1 MAQAE
6 GARRPMPTPVHP
18 ASRESTRAH
27 GRPARVGQWLAHHRS
42 ILLIAF
48 AFTVMADPVSSV
60 AYAVSGDGSVVVGLI
75 VNTNFTESAILW
87 DASNV
92 AHILPGLGA
101 TSPSDGATGITEDGT
116 IAVGYSRNG
125 GGLHHAVYWTGGP
138 TWASPV
144 VHDLGVLPGASNNE
158 SVALGCSSNAS
169 LIVGLSEIGG
179 GVSDSSACV
188 WSDFGAPAA
197 IPAGP
202 TGNAAITCSPD
213 GAVIVGGT
221 AAFVR

>member
-1 MAQAE
+1 MSYEAVSL
-6 GARRPMPTPVHP
+6 GLP
-18 ASRESTRAH
+18 
-27 GRPARVGQWLAHHRS
+27 
-42 ILLIAF
+42 F
-48 AFTVMADPVSSV
+48 AALSSV

-101 TSPSDGATGITEDGT
+101 TSPSDRATGITEDGT
-116 IAVGYSRNG
+116 IAVGYSRNS

-169 LIVGLSEIGG
+169 LIVGLS
-179 GVSDSSACV
+179 D
-188 WSDFGAPAA
+188 
-197 IPAGP
+197 
-202 TGNAAITCSPD
+202 
-213 GAVIVGGT
+213 
-221 AAFVR
+221 